1 MSEIKQEVKM
11 FSVDMICDKC
21 GKGKMEYKDGMML
34 LTDPPK
40 FKHTCSNCGYV
51 ETYFCK
57 YPKLEYQYKNAND
70 LNLNN

>member
-21 GKGKMEYKDGMML
+21 NEGKMEYKDGMML

-40 FKHTCSNCGYV
+40 FSHSCSNCGHV
-51 ETYFCK
+51 ETYLYK
-57 YPKLEYQYKNAND
+57 YPRLEYEYINT
-70 LNLNN
+70 NNEN